1 MYLFIPQ
8 TVFDGHL
15 NYKFVECRLLE
26 WTHAYRNIK
35 VDFEF
40 NILNQNEKF
49 EIELTYF
56 FVQVSFNGNIY
67 DPIKVK
73 QKMLY
78 NQVSW
83 S

>member
-35 VDFEF
+35 VDF
-40 NILNQNEKF
+40 QHTQSNEKF

-67 DPIKVK
+67 DAEDA
-73 QKMLY
+73 L
-78 NQVSW
+78 
-83 S
+83 

>member
-15 NYKFVECRLLE
+15 NYQFVECRLLE

-56 FVQVSFNGNIY
+56 FVQVSFNGN